1 LSDAGAAG
9 TQAAASGT
17 QAAAIGYANDYHLK
31 VPFAKHLGF
40 VIDDLQ
46 PGIARM
52 SCELHDHMTN
62 SWGTAHGG
70 VIMTMLDVC
79 LCMAAR
85 TLHPH
90 SAGVMT
96 IDMSTVFID
105 AGTSPLKAE
114 ARVLRNGRS
123 LIFAEGEVRNADG
136 ALVAKAQATLRA
148 RQPAK
153 AGQPG

>member
-1 LSDAGAAG
+1 MAGPRLSE
-9 TQAAASGT
+9 
-17 QAAAIGYANDYHLK
+17 AIAYAEDYHLK

-40 VIDDLQ
+40 RIDSLE

-52 SCELHDHMTN
+52 SCELQPHMTN

-85 TLHPH
+85 TLHPD

-96 IDMSTVFID
+96 IDMSTSFID
-105 AGTSPLKAE
+105 AGTNPLKAE

-123 LIFAEGEVRNADG
+123 MIFAEGEIRNADG
-136 ALVAKAQATLRA
+136 ALVAKAMGTVRA
-148 RQPAK
+148 RAPAAAPAK
-153 AGQPG
+153 

>member
-1 LSDAGAAG
+1 LSEAPDALA
-9 TQAAASGT
+9 
-17 QAAAIGYANDYHLK
+17 YAEDYHLK
-31 VPFAKHLGF
+31 VPFAAHLGLR
-40 VIDDLQ
+40 IDRLE

-52 SCELHDHMTN
+52 SCELQPHMTN

-85 TLHPH
+85 TLHPD

-96 IDMSTVFID
+96 IDMSTSFID
-105 AGTSPLKAE
+105 AGKSPLKAE

-123 LIFAEGEVRNADG
+123 MIFTEGEIRNADG
-136 ALVAKAQATLRA
+136 TLVAKAMGTVRA
-148 RQPAK
+148 RQK
-153 AGQPG
+153 T

>member
-1 LSDAGAAG
+1 LSEGVA
-9 TQAAASGT
+9 
-17 QAAAIGYANDYHLK
+17 YAQDYHLK

-40 VIDDLQ
+40 SIDSLE

-52 SCELHDHMTN
+52 SCSIAEHMTN

-85 TLHPH
+85 TLHPD

-96 IDMSTVFID
+96 IDMSTSFVD
-105 AGTSPLKAE
+105 GGRNPLKAE

-123 LIFAEGEVRNADG
+123 IIFVEGEIRNEDG
-136 ALVAKAQATLRA
+136 TLVAKAMGTVRA
-148 RQPAK
+148 RQPGGK
-153 AGQPG
+153 P

>member
-1 LSDAGAAG
+1 LSDTGVAFAE
-9 TQAAASGT
+9 Q
-17 QAAAIGYANDYHLK
+17 YHLK

-40 VIDDLQ
+40 AIDSLE

-52 SCELHDHMTN
+52 SCTLQEHMTN

-70 VIMTMLDVC
+70 VLMTMLDVS

-85 TLHPH
+85 TLHPD

-96 IDMSTVFID
+96 IEMSTTFID
-105 AGTSPLKAE
+105 AGRSPLKSE

-123 LIFAEGEVRNADG
+123 MIFVEGEVRNADG
-136 ALVAKAQATLRA
+136 TLVAKAMGTVRA
-148 RQPAK
+148 RQRDK
-153 AGQPG
+153 QAG

>member
-1 LSDAGAAG
+1 MSDAEAG
-9 TQAAASGT
+9 TQAAALD
-17 QAAAIGYANDYHLK
+17 YANDYHLK

-52 SCELHDHMTN
+52 SCVLHDHMTN

-85 TLHPH
+85 TLHPD

-96 IDMSTVFID
+96 IDLSTVFID

-136 ALVAKAQATLRA
+136 ALVAKAQGTLRA
-148 RQPAK
+148 RQPAGK
-153 AGQPG
+153 APAK

>member
-1 LSDAGAAG
+1 MEERALSE
-9 TQAAASGT
+9 SGV
-17 QAAAIGYANDYHLK
+17 AFAEKYHLK

-40 VIDDLQ
+40 EIDALE

-52 SCELHDHMTN
+52 SCILQEHMTN

-70 VIMTMLDVC
+70 VIMTMLDVS

-85 TLHPH
+85 TLHPD

-96 IDMSTVFID
+96 IEMSTTFID
-105 AGTSPLKAE
+105 AGQSPLKAE

-123 LIFAEGEVRNADG
+123 MIFVEGEVRNADG
-136 ALVAKAQATLRA
+136 TLVAKALGTVRA
-148 RQPAK
+148 RQPDKK
-153 AGQPG
+153 AG

>member
-1 LSDAGAAG
+1 MSEHGV
-9 TQAAASGT
+9 Q
-17 QAAAIGYANDYHLK
+17 YAEDYHLK
-31 VPFAKHLGF
+31 VPFARHLGF

-52 SCELHDHMTN
+52 SCKLQAHMCN

-85 TLHPH
+85 TLHPD

-96 IDMSTVFID
+96 IDMSTSFID
-105 AGTSPLKAE
+105 AGKSPLKAE

-123 LIFAEGEVRNADG
+123 LIFTEGEVRNDDG
-136 ALVAKAQATLRA
+136 TLVAKAIGTVRA
-148 RQPAK
+148 RLADKAAK
-153 AGQPG
+153 K

>member
-1 LSDAGAAG
+1 
-9 TQAAASGT
+9 
-17 QAAAIGYANDYHLK
+17 
-31 VPFAKHLGF
+31 VPFAKHLGI
-40 VIDDLQ
+40 VIDEML

-52 SCELHDHMTN
+52 SCKLHPHMTN

-85 TLHPH
+85 TLHPD

-96 IDMSTVFID
+96 IDMSTSFID

-114 ARVLRNGRS
+114 ARVMRNGRS
-123 LIFAEGEVRNADG
+123 LIFVEGEVRNEDG
-136 ALVAKAQATLRA
+136 ALVAKAVGTVRA
-148 RQPAK
+148 RLPEK
-153 AGQPG
+153 AVRK

>member
-1 LSDAGAAG
+1 MSEGVA
-9 TQAAASGT
+9 
-17 QAAAIGYANDYHLK
+17 YAEDYHLK
-31 VPFAKHLGF
+31 VPFAAHLGF
-40 VIDDLQ
+40 RIDQLE

-52 SCELHDHMTN
+52 SCELQPHMTN

-85 TLHPH
+85 TLHPD

-96 IDMSTVFID
+96 IDMSTSFID
-105 AGTSPLKAE
+105 AGKSPLKGE

-123 LIFAEGEVRNADG
+123 MIFAEGEIRNADG
-136 ALVAKAQATLRA
+136 ALVAKAMGTVRA
-148 RQPAK
+148 RQK
-153 AGQPG
+153 KE